1 MALKKTTEKLTDYQ
15 ERLKKKE
22 AKPIKRKH
30 VEKVIDK
37 LSSKR
42 DDLNEELETASK
54 PSKRDRIQAKLK
66 VVEEL
71 QSRANWLLKELDKE
85 EG

>member
-1 MALKKTTEKLTDYQ
+1 MTFIKITEKLNKYQ

-30 VEKVIDK
+30 VEKVINK
-37 LSSKR
+37 LKIQHAN
-42 DDLNEELETASK
+42 LKAELKDAKK
-54 PSKRDRIQAKLK
+54 PSKYDRILANLK

-71 QSRANWLLKELDKE
+71 QSRADWLLEIVGKET
-85 EG
+85 